1 MMLALGGLALWA
13 ALHDVFLLKSCKH
26 KQVIEEA
33 INHISKGNENLT
45 LSPDDQ
51 KRISEKIEDA
61 YEGLSHMPKALRVR
75 AEEVLMGVP
84 EALGYEDQRTNE
96 TPNNRSLK
104 AKDDP
109 ELSR

>member
-1 MMLALGGLALWA
+1 
-13 ALHDVFLLKSCKH
+13 
-26 KQVIEEA
+26 
-33 INHISKGNENLT
+33 
-45 LSPDDQ
+45 
-51 KRISEKIEDA
+51 
-61 YEGLSHMPKALRVR
+61 MPKALRVR

-84 EALGYEDQRTNE
+84 EALGYENQRTNE